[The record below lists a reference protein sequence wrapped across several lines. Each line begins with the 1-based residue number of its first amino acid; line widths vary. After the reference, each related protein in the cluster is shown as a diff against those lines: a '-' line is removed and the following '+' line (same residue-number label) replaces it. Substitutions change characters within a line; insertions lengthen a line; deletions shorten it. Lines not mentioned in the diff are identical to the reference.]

1 MSKDADQDF
10 IAQAMPAF
18 ISEAAEQIEAIE
30 ALLLELEEQP
40 DNRDLL
46 DSLFRC
52 AHTVKGS
59 AGIFGLNRVVEFTH
73 HVETLLDKMRD
84 GDIALNP
91 EISTLLLQCNDQ
103 IRFLVDTAAD
113 EDADTDEQREVR
125 ADLVTRLR
133 ALTEGEAPAAA
144 TAAAPGTA
152 QADPPQDGA
161 LRIWSISARF
171 GPDTFRNG
179 MDPLSIVRY
188 LGTLG
193 RVVSMR
199 SIIDTVPP
207 LIHINPE
214 SCYLGFVME
223 LETASNRDDIEGA
236 FSFVIDD
243 CELDVVAPETAAQ
256 KLARAIE
263 ELPET
268 PRLGEMLVQVGAVTP
283 DKLQQVLSTQQQTRG
298 MPAVPKAKLGDLLET
313 QAGVPPAVVEAAV
326 AKQQKMR
333 DAAPNEERYIRV
345 QADRLDA
352 VINLLGELVIAGAG
366 ATLLARESK
375 QAALMEANLHMNSL
389 IEEIRNGTLGLRM
402 VPVGETFSRFRRVVR
417 DTASSLGKEVNFE
430 IFGGE
435 AELDKSM
442 VEKIADPLM
451 HLVRNSLDH
460 GLEPPQERIAA
471 GKPAAGK
478 LVLSA
483 RHETGAILIR
493 IEDDGRGI
501 NRERVLQRAWNR
513 GLVEQGV
520 VPPDDEINML
530 IFEPGFST
538 AEQVTNLSG
547 RGVGMDV
554 VRRNIEALRGSIRL
568 NSNPGRGLQVDIRLP
583 LTLAIIDG
591 FLVGVGKS
599 KFVLPL
605 ETVVEVIE
613 AGGDH
618 VKVDHRGRHVVELR
632 GAVLPV
638 VRLRTL
644 YAVESSLPDRVS
656 VVVVN
661 SPRGKYGIE
670 VETLLGQNQTVIK
683 PLGRLFKTLRGIS
696 GSSILGSGE
705 VALILDVVSL
715 ADLTVQ
721 GSAGAA
727 HSPASVVS

>member
-1 MSKDADQDF
+1 MSNDADLDF

-30 ALLLELEEQP
+30 TLLLELEDQP
-40 DNRDLL
+40 DNRELL

-84 GDIALNP
+84 GVIALNP
-91 EISTLLLQCNDQ
+91 DISTLLLQCNDQ
-103 IRFLVDTAAD
+103 IKFLVDTAAD
-113 EDADTDEQREVR
+113 ESADTAEQKDAR
-125 ADLVTRLR
+125 ADLVIRLR
-133 ALTEGEAPAAA
+133 ALTED
-144 TAAAPGTA
+144 AAAPLPEPA
-152 QADPPQDGA
+152 SVSASSADQGGG
-161 LRIWSISARF
+161 LRVWTISARF
-171 GPDTFRNG
+171 GPETFRNG
-179 MDPLSIVRY
+179 MDPLSIARY
-188 LGTLG
+188 LGTIG
-193 RVVSMR
+193 AVK
-199 SIIDTVPP
+199 SIRCGTDTVPP
-207 LIHINPE
+207 LVNLNPE
-214 SCYLGFVME
+214 SCYLSFFME
-223 LETASNRDDIEGA
+223 LETAANREDIEGA

-243 CELDVVAPETAAQ
+243 CELDVVAPETPDQ

-263 ELPET
+263 EMPET
-268 PRLGEMLVQVGAVTP
+268 PRLGDMLVSVGAVTH
-283 DKLQQVLSTQQQTRG
+283 DKLQQVLSTQQHTPG
-298 MPAVPKAKLGDLLET
+298 MPAVAKTKIGDLLES
-313 QAGVPPAVVEAAV
+313 QAGVAPEVVAA
-326 AKQQKMR
+326 ALGKQQKIR
-333 DAAPNEERYIRV
+333 ESAPSEERYIRV

-366 ATLLARESK
+366 ATLLARETR
-375 QAALMEANLHMNSL
+375 QVGLIEANLHMNSL

-417 DTASSLGKEVNFE
+417 DTAASLGKEVNFE
-430 IFGGE
+430 IVGGD

-460 GLEPPQERIAA
+460 GLEPPQERMAA
-471 GKPAAGK
+471 GKPPAGT

-501 NRERVLQRAWNR
+501 NKERVLQRAWNR
-513 GLVEQGV
+513 GLIEQGV
-520 VPPDDEINML
+520 VPSDDAINMM

-554 VRRNIEALRGSIRL
+554 VRRNIEALRGSLRL
-568 NSNPGRGLQVDIRLP
+568 NSKPGKGLQVDIRLP

-605 ETVVEVIE
+605 ESVVEVIE
-613 AGGDH
+613 SGGQH
-618 VKVDHRGRHVVELR
+618 VKVDASGRHCVELR
-632 GAVLPV
+632 GQVLPV

-644 YAVESSLPDRVS
+644 YSVESSLPDRVS

-670 VETLLGQNQTVIK
+670 VEVLLGQNQTVIK

-715 ADLTVQ
+715 AELVTVADTP
-721 GSAGAA
+721 S
-727 HSPASVVS
+727 SVS

>member
-1 MSKDADQDF
+1 MSMDADLDF

-30 ALLLELEEQP
+30 TLLLELEEQP
-40 DNRDLL
+40 DDRELL

-59 AGIFGLNRVVEFTH
+59 AGIFGLHRVVEFTH

-84 GDIALNP
+84 GDVKLTPA
-91 EISTLLLQCNDQ
+91 ISTLLLQCNDQ
-103 IRFLVDTAAD
+103 IKFLVETAAD
-113 EDADTDEQREVR
+113 ESADTPEQKDIR
-125 ADLVTRLR
+125 ADLVVQLR
-133 ALTEGEAPAAA
+133 AITEGNAPAAA
-144 TAAAPGTA
+144 PAPVVAAAPAAASG
-152 QADPPQDGA
+152 PGV
-161 LRIWSISARF
+161 WSISARF
-171 GPDTFRNG
+171 GLDTFRNG
-179 MDPLSIVRY
+179 MDPLSIARY
-188 LGTLG
+188 LTGMGT
-193 RVVSMR
+193 VVSIR
-199 SIIDTVPP
+199 CGIESVPP
-207 LIHINPE
+207 LVNIDPE
-214 SCYLGFVME
+214 SCFLSFAMQ
-223 LETASNRDDIEGA
+223 LETSASREDIEGA

-243 CELDVVAPETAAQ
+243 CELDVVAPETPEQ

-263 ELPET
+263 DIPAA
-268 PRLGEMLVQVGAVTP
+268 PRLGDMLVSVGAVTQ
-283 DKLQQVLSTQQQTRG
+283 DKLDQVLSTQQSTPG
-298 MPAVPKAKLGDLLET
+298 MPAVPKAKIGDLLEA
-313 QAGVPPAVVEAAV
+313 QAGVAPEVVAA
-326 AKQQKMR
+326 ALGKQQKLR
-333 DAAPNEERYIRV
+333 EAAPSEERYIRV

-366 ATLLARESK
+366 ATLLARETHHE
-375 QAALMEANLHMNSL
+375 ALIEANLHMNGL

-430 IFGGE
+430 IFGGD

-460 GLEPPQERIAA
+460 GLEPPQERMAA
-471 GKPAAGK
+471 GKPSAGK

-520 VPPDDEINML
+520 VPSDDEINML

-554 VRRNIEALRGSIRL
+554 VRRNIEALRGTLRL
-568 NSNPGRGLQVDIRLP
+568 NSNPGKGLQVDIRLP

-591 FLVGVGKS
+591 FMVGVGKS

-605 ETVVEVIE
+605 ESVVEVIE
-613 AGGDH
+613 SGGDN
-618 VKVDHRGRHVVELR
+618 VRVDDKGRHCVELR

-644 YAVESSLPDRVS
+644 YTVESDLPDRVS
-656 VVVVN
+656 IVVVN
-661 SPRGKYGIE
+661 STRGKYGIE
-670 VETLLGQNQTVIK
+670 VEVLLGQNQTVIK

-696 GSSILGSGE
+696 GSSILGNGE
-705 VALILDVVSL
+705 VALILDVSSL
-715 ADLTVQ
+715 GELITGADTLI
-721 GSAGAA
+721 SA
-727 HSPASVVS
+727 

>member
-1 MSKDADQDF
+1 MASTNDADMDF

-30 ALLLELEEQP
+30 TLLLELEEQP
-40 DNRDLL
+40 DNRELL

-91 EISTLLLQCNDQ
+91 DISTLLLQCNDQ
-103 IRFLVDTAAD
+103 IKFLVDTAAD
-113 EDADTDEQREVR
+113 ESADTPEQKDAR
-125 ADLVTRLR
+125 ADLVIRLR
-133 ALTEGEAPAAA
+133 ALTEGEAPVAVA
-144 TAAAPGTA
+144 AAAPA
-152 QADPPQDGA
+152 KADADAGG
-161 LRIWSISARF
+161 LKVWTVSARF
-171 GPDTFRNG
+171 GQETFRNG
-179 MDPLSIVRY
+179 MDPLSIARY

-193 RVVSMR
+193 TVKAIRCGTDS
-199 SIIDTVPP
+199 VPP
-207 LIHINPE
+207 LVNINPE
-214 SCYLGFVME
+214 SCYLSFFME
-223 LETASNRDDIEGA
+223 LETAASRDDIEGA

-243 CELDVVAPETAAQ
+243 CELDVVAPETQGQ
-256 KLARAIE
+256 KLARAIDE
-263 ELPET
+263 MPET
-268 PRLGEMLVQVGAVTP
+268 PRLGDMLVSVGAVTQ
-283 DKLQQVLSTQQQTRG
+283 DKLDQVLSTQKQTPG
-298 MPAVPKAKLGDLLET
+298 MPAVAKAKIGDLLES
-313 QAGVPPAVVEAAV
+313 QAGVAPEVVAA
-326 AKQQKMR
+326 ALGKQQKIR
-333 DAAPNEERYIRV
+333 EASAPTEDRYIRV

-366 ATLLARESK
+366 ATLLARETH
-375 QAALMEANLHMNSL
+375 QVALVEANLHMNGL

-430 IFGGE
+430 IVGGD

-460 GLEPPQERIAA
+460 GLEPPQERTAA

-478 LVLSA
+478 LILSA

-513 GLVEQGV
+513 GLIEQGV
-520 VPPDDEINML
+520 VPSDDTINMM

-605 ETVVEVIE
+605 ESVVEVIE
-613 AGGDH
+613 SGGQH
-618 VKVDHRGRHVVELR
+618 VKVDASGRHCVELR
-632 GAVLPV
+632 GQVLPV
-638 VRLRTL
+638 VRLRSL
-644 YAVESSLPDRVS
+644 YSVESNLPSRVS

-661 SPRGKYGIE
+661 SMRGQYGIE
-670 VETLLGQNQTVIK
+670 VEVLLGQNQTVIK

-705 VALILDVVSL
+705 VALILDVGSL
-715 ADLTVQ
+715 AELVTGNDAVPTV
-721 GSAGAA
+721 G
-727 HSPASVVS
+727 

>member
-1 MSKDADQDF
+1 MSQDAYSDQEF
-10 IAQAMPAF
+10 IRAAMPAF
-18 ISEAAEQIEAIE
+18 ISEADEQITAIE
-30 ALLLELEEQP
+30 TLLLELEEQP

-84 GDIALNP
+84 GELGLTPA
-91 EISTLLLQCNDQ
+91 ISTLLLQCNDQ
-103 IRFLVDTAAD
+103 IKFLVDTAAD
-113 EDADTDEQREVR
+113 EAADTPEKKDER
-125 ADLVTRLR
+125 ADLVVQLR
-133 ALTEGEAPAAA
+133 ALTEGGVVPAAA
-144 TAAAPGTA
+144 TPTPNENTA
-152 QADPPQDGA
+152 VGA
-161 LRIWSISARF
+161 GGLRVWSISARF
-171 GPDTFRNG
+171 GTETFRNG
-179 MDPLSIVRY
+179 MDPLSIARY
-188 LGTLG
+188 LGGMG

-199 SIIDTVPP
+199 CGIDLVPS
-207 LIHINPE
+207 LVNINPE
-214 SCYLGFVME
+214 SCYLGFFME
-223 LETASNRDDIEGA
+223 LETGSGREELEGA
-236 FSFVIDD
+236 FSFVMDD
-243 CELDVVAPETAAQ
+243 CELSLVEPETPGQ

-263 ELPET
+263 EMPES
-268 PRLGEMLVQVGAVTP
+268 PRLGEMLVSVGALSQ
-283 DKLQQVLSTQQQTRG
+283 DKLEQVLSTQQQSRG
-298 MPAVPKAKLGDLLET
+298 MPPVAKPKIGDLLET
-313 QAGVPPAVVEAAV
+313 QAGVAREVVAA
-326 AKQQKMR
+326 ALGKQQKIR
-333 DAAPNEERYIRV
+333 DNAPSEERYIRV

-366 ATLLARESK
+366 AMLLARETRHES
-375 QAALMEANLHMNSL
+375 LIEANLQMNGL

-417 DTASSLGKEVNFE
+417 DTAASLGKEVNFE
-430 IFGGE
+430 IMGGD

-460 GLEPPQERIAA
+460 GLEPPHERLAA
-471 GKPAAGK
+471 GKTRAGQ
-478 LVLSA
+478 LTLSA

-520 VPPDDEINML
+520 VPSDNDINML

-568 NSNPGRGLQVDIRLP
+568 NSMPGVGLQVDIRLP

-591 FLVGVGKS
+591 FMVGVGHS

-605 ETVVEVIE
+605 ESVVEVIE
-613 AGGDH
+613 AAPKDTR
-618 VKVDHRGRHVVELR
+618 VDASGRHCLELR
-632 GAVLPV
+632 GSVLPV
-638 VRLRTL
+638 VRLRSL
-644 YAVESSLPDRVS
+644 YALDSSLPDRVS
-656 VVVVN
+656 VVVVH
-661 SPRGKYGIE
+661 STRGNYGIE
-670 VETLLGQNQTVIK
+670 VEMLHGQQQTVIK

-705 VALILDVVSL
+705 VALILDVASLGELTTGSQSSGVS
-715 ADLTVQ
+715 
-721 GSAGAA
+721 S
-727 HSPASVVS
+727 

>member
-1 MSKDADQDF
+1 MSYSSDADQDF

-40 DNRDLL
+40 DDRELL

-73 HVETLLDKMRD
+73 HVETLLDKMRE
-84 GDIALNP
+84 GEIALTP
-91 EISTLLLQCNDQ
+91 DISTLLLQCNDQ
-103 IRFLVDTAAD
+103 IKFLVDTAAD
-113 EDADTDEQREVR
+113 ESADTPELKAQR
-125 ADLVTRLR
+125 ADLVMQLN
-133 ALTEGEAPAAA
+133 ALTEHAPPQPAAAVPGGGAPAAA
-144 TAAAPGTA
+144 PG
-152 QADPPQDGA
+152 G
-161 LRIWSISARF
+161 LKIWTISARF
-171 GPDTFRNG
+171 GADTFRNG
-179 MDPLSIVRY
+179 MDPLSIARY
-188 LGTLG
+188 LSGMG
-193 RVVSMR
+193 RVVSVR
-199 SIIDTVPP
+199 CGAETVPP
-207 LIHINPE
+207 LVNLNPE
-214 SCYLGFVME
+214 SCYLSFYME
-223 LETASNRDDIEGA
+223 LETASTRDDIEGA
-236 FSFVIDD
+236 FSFVLDD
-243 CELDVVAPETAAQ
+243 CELDVVAPETAGQ
-256 KLARAIE
+256 KMARAIDE
-263 ELPET
+263 MPET
-268 PRLGEMLVQVGAVTP
+268 PRLGDMLVSVGAVSQ
-283 DKLQQVLSTQQQTRG
+283 DKLDQVLSTQQQTRG
-298 MPAVPKAKLGDLLET
+298 MPAVGKPKIGDLLES
-313 QAGVPPAVVEAAV
+313 QAGVAPEVVAA
-326 AKQQKMR
+326 ALGKQQKIR
-333 DAAPNEERYIRV
+333 ENAPSEERYIRV

-366 ATLLARESK
+366 ATLLARESHDV
-375 QAALMEANLHMNSL
+375 ALTEANLYMNGL

-430 IFGGE
+430 IVGGD

-460 GLEPPQERIAA
+460 GLETPQERLAS
-471 GKPAAGK
+471 GKSAAGK
-478 LVLSA
+478 LTLSA
-483 RHETGAILIR
+483 QHETGAILIR

-513 GLVEQGV
+513 GLVEPGV
-520 VPPDDEINML
+520 VPSDNDINML

-554 VRRNIEALRGSIRL
+554 VRRNIEALRGSLRL
-568 NSNPGRGLQVDIRLP
+568 TSHPGQGLQVDIRLP

-605 ETVVEVIE
+605 ESVVEVIE
-613 AGGDH
+613 SGGQH
-618 VKVDHRGRHVVELR
+618 VRVDASGRHCLELR

-644 YAVESSLPDRVS
+644 YTVESSHTERVS

-661 SPRGKYGIE
+661 SQRGQYGIE
-670 VETLLGQNQTVIK
+670 VEVLLGQQQTVIK

-705 VALILDVVSL
+705 VALILDVNSL
-715 ADLTVQ
+715 GELVT
-721 GSAGAA
+721 GAE
-727 HSPASVVS
+727 PAQSVH

>member
-1 MSKDADQDF
+1 MSYSNDADRDF

-30 ALLLELEEQP
+30 TLLLELEEQP
-40 DNRDLL
+40 DNRELL

-59 AGIFGLNRVVEFTH
+59 AGIFGLNRVVDFTH

-84 GDIALNP
+84 GDIALTP
-91 EISTLLLQCNDQ
+91 ATSTLLLQCNDQ
-103 IRFLVDTAAD
+103 IKFLVDTASD
-113 EDADTDEQREVR
+113 ENADTAEQKDER
-125 ADLVTRLR
+125 ADLVSQLT
-133 ALTEGEAPAAA
+133 ALTHGAEPE
-144 TAAAPGTA
+144 TAAVPVAVPQAA
-152 QADPPQDGA
+152 QLPDGG
-161 LRIWSISARF
+161 LRIWTISARF
-171 GPDTFRNG
+171 GQETFRNG
-179 MDPLSIVRY
+179 MDPLSIARY
-188 LGTLG
+188 LGGMG
-193 RVVSMR
+193 RVVSVR
-199 SIIDTVPP
+199 CGTETVPP
-207 LIHINPE
+207 LVNLNPE
-214 SCYLGFVME
+214 SCYLSFFME
-223 LETASNRDDIEGA
+223 LETASNREDIDGA
-236 FSFVIDD
+236 FSFVLDD
-243 CELDVVAPETAAQ
+243 CELDVVAPETPGQ
-256 KLARAIE
+256 KMARAIE
-263 ELPET
+263 EMPET
-268 PRLGEMLVQVGAVTP
+268 PRLGDMLVQVGAVSQ
-283 DKLQQVLSTQQQTRG
+283 DKLDQVLSTQQQSRA
-298 MPAVPKAKLGDLLET
+298 MPAVGKPKIGDLLES
-313 QAGVPPAVVEAAV
+313 QAGVAPEVVAA
-326 AKQQKMR
+326 ALGKQQKIR
-333 DAAPNEERYIRV
+333 ENAPSEERYIRV

-366 ATLLARESK
+366 ATLLARETRDV
-375 QAALMEANLHMNSL
+375 ALIEANLHMNGL

-430 IFGGE
+430 IVGGD

-483 RHETGAILIR
+483 QHETGAILIR

-520 VPPDDEINML
+520 IPSDDAINML

-554 VRRNIEALRGSIRL
+554 VRRNIEALRGSLRL
-568 NSNPGRGLQVDIRLP
+568 SSNPGKGLQVDIRLP

-605 ETVVEVIE
+605 EAVVEVIE
-613 AGGDH
+613 AGSDK
-618 VKVDHRGRHVVELR
+618 VKVDKTGRHCLELR

-644 YAVESSLPDRVS
+644 YSVESNHADRVS
-656 VVVVN
+656 VVVVH
-661 SPRGKYGIE
+661 STRGQYGIE
-670 VETLLGQNQTVIK
+670 VEVLLGQQQTVIK

-705 VALILDVVSL
+705 VALILDVNALGELVTG
-715 ADLTVQ
+715 AETA
-721 GSAGAA
+721 SA
-727 HSPASVVS
+727 SQ

>member
-1 MSKDADQDF
+1 MSMDADLDF

-30 ALLLELEEQP
+30 TLLLELEEQP
-40 DNRDLL
+40 DNRELL

-84 GDIALNP
+84 GDLSLNP
-91 EISTLLLQCNDQ
+91 AISTLLLQCNDQ
-103 IRFLVDTAAD
+103 IKFLVDTAAD
-113 EDADTDEQREVR
+113 ESADTPEQKDLR
-125 ADLVTRLR
+125 ADLVIQLR
-133 ALTEGEAPAAA
+133 ALTDVGAAAAPQAAPVA
-144 TAAAPGTA
+144 TAA
-152 QADPPQDGA
+152 GA
-161 LRIWSISARF
+161 KAVAEARIWTITARF
-171 GPDTFRNG
+171 GVETFRNG
-179 MDPLSIVRY
+179 MDPLSIARY
-188 LGTLG
+188 LGGLG
-193 RVVSMR
+193 EVVSVR
-199 SIIDTVPP
+199 CGTDGVPP
-207 LIHINPE
+207 LVNLNPE
-214 SCYLGFVME
+214 SCYLSFAMQ
-223 LETASNRDDIEGA
+223 LQTTASRDDIEGA
-236 FSFVIDD
+236 FSFVMDD
-243 CELDVVAPETAAQ
+243 CELEVVEPETPDQ
-256 KLARAIE
+256 KMARAIE
-263 ELPET
+263 DMPVT
-268 PRLGEMLVQVGAVTP
+268 PRLGDMLVSVGALTQ
-283 DKLQQVLSTQQQTRG
+283 DKLTQVLSTQQASRG
-298 MPAVPKAKLGDLLET
+298 MPTVGKPKIGDLLES
-313 QAGVPPAVVEAAV
+313 QAGVAPEVVAA
-326 AKQQKMR
+326 ALGKQQKLR
-333 DAAPNEERYIRV
+333 EAAPTEERYIRV

-366 ATLLARESK
+366 ATLLARETHGE
-375 QAALMEANLHMNSL
+375 ALIEANLHMNSL

-430 IFGGE
+430 IVGGD

-478 LVLSA
+478 LTLSA

-513 GLVEQGV
+513 GLVEAGV
-520 VPPDDEINML
+520 VPSDDDIHML

-554 VRRNIEALRGSIRL
+554 VRRNIEALRGSLRL

-591 FLVGVGKS
+591 FMVGVGAS

-605 ETVVEVIE
+605 ESVVEVIE
-613 AGGDH
+613 SGGDN
-618 VKVDHRGRHVVELR
+618 VRVDERGRHCLELR

-644 YAVESSLPDRVS
+644 YAVESELPERVS

-661 SPRGKYGIE
+661 SLRGKYGIE
-670 VETLLGQNQTVIK
+670 VEVLLGQNQTVIK

-696 GSSILGSGE
+696 GSSILGNGE

-715 ADLTVQ
+715 GELITGADAAVA
-721 GSAGAA
+721 AG
-727 HSPASVVS
+727 

>member
-1 MSKDADQDF
+1 MTMDADLAF

-30 ALLLELEEQP
+30 ILLLELEEQP
-40 DNRDLL
+40 DDRELL

-73 HVETLLDKMRD
+73 HVETLLDKMRE
-84 GDIALNP
+84 GQVALNP

-103 IRFLVDTAAD
+103 IKFLVDTAAD
-113 EDADTDEQREVR
+113 ESADTPEQKDQR
-125 ADLVTRLR
+125 ADLVIHLR
-133 ALTEGEAPAAA
+133 ALTEADAAAAPQVAA
-144 TAAAPGTA
+144 TAAPAGKASAEPRT
-152 QADPPQDGA
+152 
-161 LRIWSISARF
+161 WTISARF
-171 GPDTFRNG
+171 GQETFRNG
-179 MDPLSIVRY
+179 MDPLSIARY
-188 LGTLG
+188 LGGLG
-193 RVVSMR
+193 QVVSVR
-199 SIIDTVPP
+199 CGHDGVPP
-207 LIHINPE
+207 LVNLNPE
-214 SCYLGFVME
+214 TCYLGFAMQ
-223 LETASNRDDIEGA
+223 LLTTASRDDIEGA

-243 CELDVVAPETAAQ
+243 CELDVVEPETPDQ
-256 KLARAIE
+256 KMARALDD
-263 ELPET
+263 LPGT
-268 PRLGEMLVQVGAVTP
+268 PRLGDMLVSVGALTQ
-283 DKLQQVLSTQQQTRG
+283 DKLAQVLSTQESSRG
-298 MPAVPKAKLGDLLET
+298 MPTVVKPKIGDLLEA
-313 QAGVPPAVVEAAV
+313 QAGVAPEVVAA
-326 AKQQKMR
+326 ALGKQQKLR
-333 DAAPNEERYIRV
+333 ESAPSEERYIRV

-366 ATLLARESK
+366 ATLLARETHGE
-375 QAALMEANLHMNSL
+375 ALIEANLHMNSL

-430 IFGGE
+430 IVGGD

-471 GKPAAGK
+471 GKPPVGK

-513 GLVEQGV
+513 GLVEQGI
-520 VPPDDEINML
+520 VPPDDDIHML

-554 VRRNIEALRGSIRL
+554 VRRNIEALRGTLRL
-568 NSNPGRGLQVDIRLP
+568 NSNPGKGLQVDIRLP

-591 FLVGVGKS
+591 FMVGVGPS

-605 ETVVEVIE
+605 EAVVEVIE
-613 AGGDH
+613 SGGDN
-618 VKVDHRGRHVVELR
+618 VRVDERGRHCLELR

-644 YAVESSLPDRVS
+644 YSVESDLPERVS
-656 VVVVN
+656 VVVVH

-670 VETLLGQNQTVIK
+670 VEVLLGQNQTVIK

-696 GSSILGSGE
+696 GSSILGNGE

-715 ADLTVQ
+715 GELITGADMLV
-721 GSAGAA
+721 SAG
-727 HSPASVVS
+727 